1 MQTASPIW
9 HVYIIECSTG
19 TLYTGITTDLDRRF
33 SEHQEQGV
41 KCAKYLRGKGPLK
54 MVYQEKCADRS
65 TALKREAAIKSLPRL
80 AKETLVKQQRKI
92 DHPHIESIS

>member
-1 MQTASPIW
+1 MRTASPIW

-65 TALKREAAIKSLPRL
+65 TALKREAGIKNLSRL
-80 AKETLVKQQRKI
+80 AKVTLINHQRKSA
-92 DHPHIESIS
+92 PLHIESIS